1 MTAITESANWVI
13 SKPSIKG
20 KQHMVCS
27 QHHLATKAGVEVLR
41 AGGNAMDAA
50 IATGLM
56 LGVVEPWMSGFGG
69 GGYLLTYQATE
80 ERVYQIDFGMQ
91 APLAAEPGLFK
102 LADSGTNSSDAFN
115 WPAVQGDQ
123 NIHGPLAIAVP
134 CYFKGIELA
143 HRQFA
148 TMGLGELAR
157 QATEQ
162 ANKGL
167 PIDWYST
174 SKINQAARGLRQYP
188 SAAAL
193 YLDDGLPPTPNLD
206 GAPQHHPLPGLYDT
220 LEAFAQEGAKP
231 LFLGDQARLLIADLK
246 DQGAIL
252 TMEDLESVT
261 ASLTEPVIGRYRG
274 HQVFTAGALTAGP
287 SLLDALSVLESQL
300 TAEMAPMGAQH
311 VLAIA
316 NALSESYAHRLTHM
330 GAAAT
335 AGATTHICV
344 ADGEG
349 NVVSLTQ
356 TIMSAFGSRI
366 ASPQLGF
373 VLNNGMMWFDP
384 RPGHP
389 NSVAPSRKPLCN
401 MCPTLLRLEDGSW
414 AALGACGG
422 RKIFPSVF
430 QLVSYMID
438 AGMSVHDAAHAPRI
452 DISGS
457 EMVTIMSTMPED
469 IINELT
475 ETYPRNRVR
484 ANDVSPAFFALPQL
498 LKREPSGE
506 LEGACFI
513 PSPHALVGAD

>member
-1 MTAITESANWVI
+1 
-13 SKPSIKG
+13 
-20 KQHMVCS
+20 MVCS
-27 QHHLATKAGVEVLR
+27 QNHLATKAGIEVLR

-56 LGVVEPWMSGFGG
+56 LGIVEPWMSGFGG
-69 GGYLLTYQATE
+69 GGYLLTYQANDQQ
-80 ERVYQIDFGMQ
+80 VYQIDFGMR
-91 APLAAEPGLFK
+91 APLAAAPCLFK
-102 LADSGTNSSDAFN
+102 LAGSGTNSSDAFN

-123 NIHGPLAIAVP
+123 NVHGALAIAVP

-143 HRQFA
+143 HQQFA
-148 TMGLGELAR
+148 SMSLGELAR

-206 GAPQHHPLPGLYDT
+206 GSPQHHPLPGLHDT

-231 LFLGDQARLLIADLK
+231 LFLGDQARVLIDDLEG
-246 DQGAIL
+246 QGAIL
-252 TMEDLESVT
+252 TMEDLESVN
-261 ASLTEPVIGRYRG
+261 ASLTEPVVGSYRG

-287 SLLDALSVLESQL
+287 SLLDALSVLEGQL
-300 TAEMAPMGAQH
+300 TAEMVPAGAQH
-311 VLAIA
+311 MLAIA
-316 NALSESYAHRLTHM
+316 SALNESYAHRLTHM
-330 GAAAT
+330 GAAET
-335 AGATTHICV
+335 TGATTHICV
-344 ADGEG
+344 ADGDG

-366 ASPQLGF
+366 ASPRLGF

-389 NSVAPSRKPLCN
+389 NSVAPGRKPLCN
-401 MCPTLLRLEDGSW
+401 MCPTLLRLKDESW

-430 QLVSYMID
+430 QLISYMID
-438 AGMSVHDAAHAPRI
+438 SDMTVHDAAHAPRI

-457 EMVTIMSTMPED
+457 DMVTIMSTMPED
-469 IINELT
+469 IINKLT
-475 ETYPRNRVR
+475 WAYPQSRVR

-498 LKREPSGE
+498 LRRRPSGE

-513 PSPHALVGAD
+513 PSPHALVSSD